1 MPDRPKETVR
11 ESWKGLQGLQVKVQ
25 NKVEENV
32 IGIRRNRDSCYVV
45 VESSKTFMWTNVKN
59 YLIN

>member
-45 VESSKTFMWTNVKN
+45 VESLAKLLCGLT
-59 YLIN
+59 